1 MSSLIPSGFEDLCKA
16 SERINGEINIMGRVT
31 DHLSPTPSR
40 GFDLMSTFSITDA
53 SYDAHSEGLKIR
65 FFKPSE
71 GEHPQIR
78 STGDVVLLRKIKIK
92 EWKNIA
98 MGLSSTATSWIV
110 FPAAEIPVKAPQN
123 RLMIKHIKLP
133 KTDEPSHS
141 EMLYAIELCNL
152 RDRKMDISSGIPISS
167 TETLSTW
174 TAPSTGGSTDAPASS
189 SKPSGRLSYSGR
201 DKFSLIKDL
210 HISSF
215 YDIVG
220 QVVKIFPNHGRL
232 ELYITDYTANNMLY
246 RHMWGE
252 EDNDNSN
259 EYDYNYGTSTTSK
272 SKKWPGPYGQM
283 TLMVTL
289 WPPHSYFAQSKV
301 SDWNFVLLQNVHIKQ
316 DQDCKMEGALH
327 EDRFWPNK
335 VQISVLSDHS
345 DERVKNVLRR
355 KLEYN
360 AKFNAQSSSFVSEA
374 RRQKQNEGQGEKSRS
389 KGAARRKRKL
399 EKERQAA
406 AASEEVPSKKQKKKQ
421 NPHKTRIP
429 SDSPR
434 PLAKPTPKLPHTDL
448 NKNVHCSHHTIPTT
462 PLASILSLESTH
474 QTTTPSGVT
483 HTLPFQNLKT
493 RTTVRVVDF
502 FPRDIADFAVR
513 SRQRSEFDALS
524 DYEGSE
530 SDSESG
536 ESDSGNDDT
545 DDENGEREHR
555 IKRGKEA
562 GNGDGERGQRASEDA
577 EESDE
582 EQQWEWRFALILED
596 AESPPPAKKGEEKAR
611 ITAYVAQ
618 QEGDFLLKE
627 DAVKYVFLFSF
638 FPLPSLSEP
647 YPLFS
652 PIYQKEIPIPIPP
665 APS

>member
-1 MSSLIPSGFEDLCKA
+1 MSSSIPPSFEDLFTT
-16 SERINGEINIMGRVT
+16 SNRTNGEINIMGRVT
-31 DHLSPTPSR
+31 DYLPPTPSR
-40 GFDLMSTFSITDA
+40 GSDLMSTFSITDA
-53 SYDAHSEGLKIR
+53 SHGAHSEGLKIR
-65 FFKPSE
+65 FFKSSE
-71 GEHPQIR
+71 AEHPQIR
-78 STGDVVLLRKIKIK
+78 GTGDVVLLRKIKIK

-133 KTDEPSHS
+133 KTGGPSHS

-152 RDRKMDISSGIPISS
+152 RDRKMDISSAIPISS
-167 TETLSTW
+167 TETPSTW
-174 TAPSTGGSTDAPASS
+174 TAPSTESSAGAPASS
-189 SKPSGRLSYSGR
+189 SKTSGRLSYSGR

-210 HISSF
+210 HLSSF

-220 QVVKIFPNHGRL
+220 QVVKIYSNHGRL

-252 EDNDNSN
+252 EDHDNSN
-259 EYDYNYGTSTTSK
+259 EYDYNYGTSSTSK

-289 WPPHSYFAQSKV
+289 WPPHSYFAQNKV
-301 SDWNFVLLQNVHIKQ
+301 SDWNFVLLENVHIKQ
-316 DQDCKMEGALH
+316 DKDGKMEGALH

-374 RRQKQNEGQGEKSRS
+374 RKQKQNEGQGEKTLS
-389 KGAARRKRKL
+389 KSAARRKRKL
-399 EKERQAA
+399 EKQAA
-406 AASEEVPSKKQKKKQ
+406 AASEEVSSKKQKNNK
-421 NPHKTRIP
+421 NPRKNRMP
-429 SDSPR
+429 SDSPPR
-434 PLAKPTPKLPHTDL
+434 LAKPMPKPPQTDL
-448 NKNVHCSHHTIPTT
+448 NKNVHCSHHNIPTT

-474 QTTTPSGVT
+474 QTTTPNGVT

-502 FPRDIADFAVR
+502 FPPNIADFAVR
-513 SRQRSEFDALS
+513 SRRRSEFDALS

-536 ESDSGNDDT
+536 ETDSGNDDK
-545 DDENGEREHR
+545 DDEDSERKSR
-555 IKRGKEA
+555 RKRGKEA
-562 GNGDGERGQRASEDA
+562 KNEDGERGQQASGDSEHI
-577 EESDE
+577 DE

-627 DAVKYVFLFSF
+627 DAVKYVVPSFSLPFAHF
-638 FPLPSLSEP
+638 FRTLSRV
-647 YPLFS
+647 FS
-652 PIYQKEIPIPIPP
+652 PIYQGKLPILMPP